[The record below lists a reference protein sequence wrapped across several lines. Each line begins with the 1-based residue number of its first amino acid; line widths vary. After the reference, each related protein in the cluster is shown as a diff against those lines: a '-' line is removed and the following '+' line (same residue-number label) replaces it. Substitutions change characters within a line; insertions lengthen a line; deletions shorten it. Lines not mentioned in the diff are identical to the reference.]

1 MDKINFL
8 NVIKCAKM
16 NFSTVDEEK
25 SKGYQNEKD
34 NVKCQPWSLLL
45 CKNTGAKEGN
55 KAC

>member
-1 MDKINFL
+1 MDKIKFL